1 MATKPEQSRSGR
13 DALGQFEHTHGHL
26 NALVL
31 GVATALRAVES
42 DAATTAWE
50 EVAAR
55 LGILRDELLRH
66 FADEEEALFPF
77 VRASVPAMTGA
88 VERLEA
94 AHDAICGGV
103 VRAHAAARA
112 HQRALVAVLHER
124 FERSYVEHS
133 QAEAELFEGL
143 GGVLDERQRSEL
155 SRLLRGL

>member
-31 GVATALRAVES
+31 GVATSLRAVDS
-42 DAATTAWE
+42 DAPTAWE

-77 VRASVPAMTGA
+77 VRTSVPAMTGA

-133 QAEAELFEGL
+133 RAEAELFEAL